1 MKKKNIILSLF
12 FIFGLSLTFGAQKA
26 SADSCTDFN
35 SNFKCTDITTLTLT
49 TGCVAN
55 KCLGADASNLN
66 VKCCPIDAPVKGNGT
81 VVQSSNNASVDVS
94 GGTNFTNPLNFS
106 TVEDFLGG
114 IMSAIQRIIVVLAL
128 VSITI
133 GSVMILAS
141 AGSSGMVE
149 RGKAAITMALVGLA
163 IGLAAPSLL
172 KELANI
178 VGWGTA
184 VPAALSLSEIAVR
197 VLNFLLGTMGI
208 VALVMMVIG
217 AIMYLTSA
225 GDEDRINQGKDIF
238 KYAIIGL
245 ILAMSAMVLVT
256 QIARF
261 FATTSVP
268 TATTSAIDPAGL

>member
-94 GGTNFTNPLNFS
+94 GGTNFTK
-106 TVEDFLGG
+106 VEDFLGG